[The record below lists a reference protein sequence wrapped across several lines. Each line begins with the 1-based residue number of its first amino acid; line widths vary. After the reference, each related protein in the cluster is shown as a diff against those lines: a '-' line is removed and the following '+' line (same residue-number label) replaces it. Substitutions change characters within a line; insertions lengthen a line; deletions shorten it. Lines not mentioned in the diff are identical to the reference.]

1 MSVAHGMRS
10 QLGMRSRLAV
20 SLGLHLIVA
29 AALIGGEQAGWFSPA
44 PRQAAA
50 GVVVVA
56 LVYRSEEPPPRPP
69 TAHAA
74 ATLALRPGGDS
85 VMLAAFEQSAATAA
99 LRPHAE
105 QPLVRAFTHSALFVP
120 AEDEPFVLSATA
132 IPPEILARAT
142 TESGR
147 PPIVP
152 VGDVA
157 AIVAPTAETIR
168 GLAPGEAS
176 GPPLIG
182 VNEPLL
188 VSEANAASAGETP
201 LVDELAILRNP
212 PPRYPSRARRR
223 GLEGRI
229 VIEVE
234 VLESGAPG
242 RLWVM
247 TSSGHGVL
255 DRAALAAIRQWAF
268 RPPLRDGRPARAV
281 VRVPILF
288 RLAD

>member
-1 MSVAHGMRS
+1 LSVAHGMQS
-10 QLGMRSRLAV
+10 LLAV

-56 LVYRSEEPPPRPP
+56 LVYRTEEPLPRPL

-85 VMLAAFEQSAATAA
+85 VMLATFEQSAATAA

-105 QPLVRAFTHSALFVP
+105 QPLVRASTDSTLFVL

-132 IPPEILARAT
+132 IRPEILARAT

-157 AIVAPTAETIR
+157 AIVPPTAETNR
-168 GLAPGEAS
+168 GLAPGEAL

-201 LVDELAILRNP
+201 LVDELAILSNP

-223 GLEGRI
+223 GLEGRT

-242 RLWVM
+242 RLWVI

-255 DRAALAAIRQWAF
+255 DSAALAAIRQWAF
-268 RPPLRDGRPARAV
+268 RPSLRDGRPARAV

>member
-1 MSVAHGMRS
+1 MSVA
-10 QLGMRSRLAV
+10 LGMRSLLAV

-29 AALIGGEQAGWFSPA
+29 AALILGEQAGWFSPV

-56 LVYRSEEPPPRPP
+56 LVYRTEEPPAQPP
-69 TAHAA
+69 TARAEAA
-74 ATLALRPGGDS
+74 LALRPGGDS
-85 VMLAAFEQSAATAA
+85 VVLAAFEQSSAPAA

-105 QPLVRAFTHSALFVP
+105 QRPVRASADSALFVP
-120 AEDEPFVLSATA
+120 AEDEPFVLTATA
-132 IPPEILARAT
+132 THPANLARAT
-142 TESGR
+142 TDSGR

-157 AIVAPTAETIR
+157 AIVPPTAETIG
-168 GLAPGEAS
+168 GLASGEAS

-182 VNEPLL
+182 VDEPLP
-188 VSEANAASAGETP
+188 VSEANTASAGEAP
-201 LVDELAILRNP
+201 LADELAILRNP
-212 PPRYPSRARRR
+212 APRYPSRARRR

-255 DRAALAAIRQWAF
+255 DRAALAAVRQWAF

-281 VRVPILF
+281 MRVPILF